1 MFAYFDSE
9 YYEDAEKKLKEIEK
23 QLATS
28 SSAVS
33 DNDESLAVGK
43 RIAKRKILEDFYL
56 DQSTDDEEIAIPPKI
71 RKDSER
77 KTKSPRLYGSDP
89 QASGSGV
96 SREISQPRLTLRKGF
111 SSSQKNLNPREMPS
125 IMTSVNEIMDRLNT
139 TEGIMKDILRR
150 LHRIEQNIVHLC
162 ETAQNVPETDQNITE
177 SRFELEILENL
188 EQLQEFEQKLQDIQF
203 FAKVVN
209 TLGFMGG
216 KSREDVCRSILSNL
230 LSKNFCFHLN
240 WTGRQQKIAFSKFTY
255 INKAILVA
263 TRKNKGCEDATQSEV
278 EGTIKA
284 WLRNVY
290 ERGARRETTQ

>member
-96 SREISQPRLTLRKGF
+96 SRGPCTQSPKTSNKE
-111 SSSQKNLNPREMPS
+111 NLNPREMPS